1 MEAAGRNK
9 QEFFKKS
16 EQVYMYSISKK
27 DYMDYLDV
35 NIDSK
40 SVKYVSL

>member
-16 EQVYMYSISKK
+16 GNGSIYTPVSKK
-27 DYMDYLDV
+27 DYWNV

-40 SVKYVSL
+40 RAECVTL